1 MDTYD
6 TEYTSQECPNEQ
18 NPSPLQL
25 ETPNAQK
32 DKAASPFADSP
43 YVSAFVECKE
53 VPHKSKAVR
62 KQGTGKRLL
71 IGVLVFALLIG
82 SCVGTG
88 ILVGNHYQTQ
98 FTLMQSALNEQID
111 VLQSQIKTSAN
122 TGNGNSNI
130 QTTPDGNLTPAQV
143 YEKTHLAVVEVSIE
157 STVDMNGTEA
167 VVGSMG
173 TGFIISSD
181 GFIVSNYHVIQGA
194 ETITIKTGFGETYEA
209 EIVGYDEEND
219 FSLLK
224 IEDQDLPCVKLGKS
238 DDLIIGDQVVA
249 IGYPLGNGS
258 TTLTVGY
265 ISAKDRVIT
274 TDGKSINMLQ
284 TDAAINSGNSGGPL
298 LNMQGEV
305 IGITTAKSSGT
316 SSSGATIEGV
326 GYAIPTDDI
335 IRMISDLQEYG
346 YITGAYLGIWVRD
359 VDVTAQ
365 SYGLPAGAYV
375 EDVME
380 GYAAQRAGLQSQD
393 IIVNIGGYDVT
404 GLTDLTLALRK
415 LEAGQ
420 TVTVTVY
427 RNGREIYLS
436 LTLDEKPQEAPT
448 KEPEETAA
456 ESSESLPEDET
467 YPDWYDF
474 WDSIFKHW
482 AD

>member
-6 TEYTSQECPNEQ
+6 TEYTPQECAVNQ
-18 NPSPLQL
+18 NPPPEP
-25 ETPNAQK
+25 ETPIAQNNK
-32 DKAASPFADSP
+32 TSSPFADSP
-43 YVSAFVECKE
+43 YVSAFVESE
-53 VPHKSKAVR
+53 QISHMPKAV
-62 KQGTGKRLL
+62 KKTTAGKKLL
-71 IGVLVFALLIG
+71 IVVLVFALLIG
-82 SCVGTG
+82 SCAGTC
-88 ILVGNHYQTQ
+88 ILVGNHYQKQ
-98 FTLMQSALNEQID
+98 LTLMQSALNEQID
-111 VLQSQIKTSAN
+111 VLQSQIQASAN
-122 TGNGNSNI
+122 TGSGSSHV
-130 QTTPDGNLTPAQV
+130 QASPSSALTPAQV
-143 YEKTHLAVVEVSIE
+143 YEKTHLAVVEVSIKA
-157 STVDMNGTEA
+157 TMDMNGTET

-173 TGFIISSD
+173 TGFIISPD
-181 GFIVSNYHVIQGA
+181 GYIVSNYHVIQGA
-194 ETITIKTGFGETYEA
+194 ETITIKTGFGKSYDA
-209 EIVGYDEEND
+209 EIVGYDEDND

-265 ISAKDRVIT
+265 ISAKDRIIT

-359 VDVTAQ
+359 VDTAAQ
-365 SYGLPAGAYV
+365 SYGLPAGAYI

-380 GYAAQRAGLQSQD
+380 GYAAQRAGLQAQD

-404 GLTDLTLALRK
+404 GLTNLTLALRK

-448 KEPEETAA
+448 KEPEETAT

-482 AD
+482 AN